1 MVFIFMV
8 SVTLKIRVGV
18 KKSYEICCVPSL
30 LRTWAVTVSET
41 DKPRNLMDPSAGEMD
56 FK

>member
-30 LRTWAVTVSET
+30 LRT
-41 DKPRNLMDPSAGEMD
+41 
-56 FK
+56 

>member
-1 MVFIFMV
+1 MGRNPPGKLPMPCPQKCKRQISMVFIFMV

-30 LRTWAVTVSET
+30 LRT
-41 DKPRNLMDPSAGEMD
+41 
-56 FK
+56 